1 MFIHRTKKLIAVS
14 IGGLAILG
22 AASFFGYQAYANDA
36 SKTEMLKQME
46 EEYQKLAEQD
56 DPNAPSEERQ
66 KIKDLGWEI
75 GKLKKELY
83 PENPED
89 VLARK
94 LAGFK
99 EMTLIHESSY
109 KNSDADANDPEVTKM
124 LAQIEQQKQLVAKF
138 EEKLASLKNRAKMA
152 RQSEDAKEEAE
163 QLLAQFQ
170 QEKEAISTQ
179 SDQ

>member
-1 MFIHRTKKLIAVS
+1 
-14 IGGLAILG
+14 
-22 AASFFGYQAYANDA
+22 
-36 SKTEMLKQME
+36 
-46 EEYQKLAEQD
+46 
-56 DPNAPSEERQ
+56 
-66 KIKDLGWEI
+66 
-75 GKLKKELY
+75 
-83 PENPED
+83 
-89 VLARK
+89 LARK

-138 EEKLASLKNRAKMA
+138 EEKLASLKKRAKMA

-170 QEKEAISTQ
+170 QEKDAISTQ